1 MRQWMKGV
9 LGGAAVL
16 GAATLVAPAVRAGGE
31 APKAEPQ
38 KRIEIVRTIGGGGA
52 YLGVRID
59 DTTGSDRGAIVKK
72 VEADTPAAKAGLKDG
87 DVITR
92 YDGEAVRSAMQLA
105 RLVRETPAG
114 RVVPID
120 VLRGGL
126 KQTLQATLTENKS
139 GHFFNRELPAIA
151 DLMPP
156 MLPEAP
162 EAPEAPMPP
171 MPPRMRFHFDD
182 EGGGGR
188 SFLWDRAFERGP
200 RKLGIRYQEIEG
212 QLAKYFKL
220 AGDEGILVAEVEDEG
235 PAAKAG
241 MKAGD
246 VILKFGSASISDSS
260 QMRRA
265 VADAEA
271 GSEVTIQVQREGRTL
286 DLKVKLAG
294 EKDKERRPAAGETS

>member
-9 LGGAAVL
+9 LGGAALL
-16 GAATLVAPAVRAGGE
+16 GAAALVAPGVRAGGE
-31 APKAEPQ
+31 APKAEPG
-38 KRIEIVRTIGGGGA
+38 KRIEIVRTLGGGA

-59 DTTGSDRGAIVKK
+59 ETTGSDRGAIVRK

-114 RVVPID
+114 RAVPID

-126 KQTLQATLTENKS
+126 KQTLQATLSQNKDT
-139 GHFFNRELPAIA
+139 HFFHGGELPELA
-151 DLMPP
+151 DRMPP
-156 MLPEAP
+156 MPPEAP
-162 EAPEAPMPP
+162 DAPEAPMPP

-188 SFLWDRAFERGP
+188 SFLFDRAFGRGP

-246 VILKFGSASISDSS
+246 VILKFGSASINDSS
-260 QMRRA
+260 DMRRA
-265 VADAEA
+265 VADAAA

-294 EKDKERRPAAGETS
+294 EKDNERRPGSGETT